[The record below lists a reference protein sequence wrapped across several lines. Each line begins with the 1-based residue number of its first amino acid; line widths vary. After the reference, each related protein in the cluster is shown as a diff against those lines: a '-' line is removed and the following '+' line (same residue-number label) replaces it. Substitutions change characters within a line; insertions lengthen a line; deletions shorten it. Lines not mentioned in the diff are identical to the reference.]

1 MKTGKKIAGIL
12 LALCLL
18 LSLLPMAALAA
29 PAAPDTDWRDYA
41 ADGFE
46 GGSGT
51 QEDPYQIATPEQLAK
66 LAKDVNSEQRIDY
79 AGKFFR
85 LENDLDLSAHRWNP
99 IGTFTFFK
107 DNTARNRSFRGFLDG
122 NGKTIMGM
130 IVDERAE
137 QNSGGL
143 FGNIT
148 TTNKDHTVGV
158 KNLTIKDAVIAS
170 ADEGLE
176 QISCGILVG
185 FALANE
191 GCAVQISDVTVSGK
205 ITADGTAGGLF
216 CGGMIG
222 QATRVKVTGCTVR
235 NIEINGSPSNSGGFV
250 GLDCG
255 SEYLRCTAS
264 GKVSGWWAM
273 GGFVGYTAT
282 CRWQH
287 AEGGSK
293 LSYCLADVQV
303 ESNDWRVGGFVGL
316 AEYAEISHCVSLG
329 KVISTGMGFGPRA
342 GGFAGDVA
350 TAKITNCHSA
360 SAVTIADK
368 NYEAG
373 GFFGHD
379 MECPL
384 DYEDEE
390 AIPEGLETTVES
402 CSYDKEK
409 NAEMKAIGQNSG
421 AVKGTITGGTT
432 QEVLCNICEDY
443 YEGHDWD
450 DKLTVEEEP
459 TCTEP
464 GYEAFHCKRCGTA
477 GERSPIEPKGHEL
490 TKVEGKP
497 ATCTED
503 GYEAYWRCEVCKGI
517 FADETGKEQLEEPV
531 VIEAEGHKLE
541 KTEGKPATCTKDG
554 YEAYWTCKVCKKLFA
569 DEQAA
574 KEIEKPAELKAK
586 GHSFGAWKVTKAAT
600 ATEKGEKERVCS
612 VCQYTEKE
620 EIPAT
625 GENKPGET
633 KPEKPNGPKT
643 GDESE
648 VNKWIVIPIVCV
660 VVIAGLVVLLVCISK
675 KNKKGGK

>member
-1 MKTGKKIAGIL
+1 MMQVGKGRCGARSLKKLRRKTSTKIGKKLAGIL

-29 PAAPDTDWRDYA
+29 PAAPEGIWTDYA
-41 ADGFE
+41 ADAFA

-51 QEDPYQIATPEQLAK
+51 EEDPYQIATPEQLAK
-66 LAKDVNSEQRIDY
+66 LAADVNTGVVNLSHSGEHFILT
-79 AGKFFR
+79 A
-85 LENDLDLSAHRWNP
+85 DLNLSAHRWIP
-99 IGTFTFFK
+99 IGTGT
-107 DNTARNRSFRGFLDG
+107 RNASFHSWYGYFDG
-122 NGKTIMGM
+122 NNKTITGLY
-130 IVDERAE
+130 VDESKEEFTA
-137 QNSGGL
+137 GL
-143 FGNIT
+143 FGNFGGETI
-148 TTNKDHTVGV
+148 
-158 KNLTIKDAVIAS
+158 KNLTVKDAYVKSESTRQEKDGAGILIGNAIAS
-170 ADEGLE
+170 GSAK
-176 QISCGILVG
+176 ILTIE
-185 FALANE
+185 N
-191 GCAVQISDVTVSGK
+191 CHVSGTVESGSA
-205 ITADGTAGGLF
+205 ITGGMVGYSSYFTYNDCTADVEVKGA
-216 CGGMIG
+216 G
-222 QATRVKVTGCTVR
+222 QA
-235 NIEINGSPSNSGGFV
+235 GGFV
-250 GLDCG
+250 G
-255 SEYLRCTAS
+255 SEFSGKYNGCTAK
-264 GKVSGWWAM
+264 GTV
-273 GGFVGYTAT
+273 T
-282 CRWQH
+282 
-287 AEGGSK
+287 GSY
-293 LSYCLADVQV
+293 S
-303 ESNDWRVGGFVGL
+303 VGGFAGVL
-316 AEYAEISHCVSLG
+316 FFESKAVKCASYA
-329 KVISTGMGFGPRA
+329 KVTASDWNA
-342 GGFAGDVA
+342 GGFAG
-350 TAKITNCHSA
+350 
-360 SAVTIADK
+360 
-368 NYEAG
+368 Y
-373 GFFGHD
+373 
-379 MECPL
+379 
-384 DYEDEE
+384 
-390 AIPEGLETTVES
+390 VES
-402 CSYDKEK
+402 CEIKNCVAFGDVNSTVTTWEARTGGFMGTNAASTVQNSHAAGKVTGSNAEWPVGGFIGVTNGTIQMTGCSFDAEK
-409 NAEMKAIGQNSG
+409 NPKLKAAGVEDDDIKVE
-421 AVKGTITGGTT
+421 AGTT
-432 QEVLCNICEDY
+432 QKVLFNICEDY

-450 DKLTVEEEP
+450 NKLTVEEEP

-517 FADETGKEQLEEPV
+517 FADENGKEKIEEPV

-541 KTEGKPATCTKDG
+541 KTEGKPATCTEDG

-574 KEIEKPAELKAK
+574 KEIEKPAQLKAK

-675 KNKKGGK
+675 KNKKDGK

>member
-1 MKTGKKIAGIL
+1 MKTGKKLAGIL

-29 PAAPDTDWRDYA
+29 PAIPEGIWTDYA
-41 ADGFE
+41 ATAFA

-51 QEDPYQIATPEQLAK
+51 EEDPYQIATPEQLAK
-66 LAKDVNSEQRIDY
+66 LAADVNTGVVNLSHSGEHFILT
-79 AGKFFR
+79 A
-85 LENDLDLSAHRWNP
+85 DLNLSAHRWIP
-99 IGTFTFFK
+99 IGTGT
-107 DNTARNRSFRGFLDG
+107 RNASFHSWYGYFDG
-122 NGKTIMGM
+122 NNKTITGLY
-130 IVDERAE
+130 VDESKEEFTA
-137 QNSGGL
+137 GL
-143 FGNIT
+143 FGNFGGETI
-148 TTNKDHTVGV
+148 
-158 KNLTIKDAVIAS
+158 KNLTVKDAYVKSESTRQEKDGAGILIGNAIAS
-170 ADEGLE
+170 GSAK
-176 QISCGILVG
+176 ILTIE
-185 FALANE
+185 N
-191 GCAVQISDVTVSGK
+191 CHVSGTVESSSTVTGGMVGYSSYFTYNDC
-205 ITADGTAGGLF
+205 TADVEVKGA
-216 CGGMIG
+216 G
-222 QATRVKVTGCTVR
+222 QA
-235 NIEINGSPSNSGGFV
+235 GGFV
-250 GLDCG
+250 G
-255 SEYLRCTAS
+255 SEFSGKYNGCTAKGTVTGS
-264 GKVSGWWAM
+264 YSVGGFAGVLFFESKAVKCASYAKVTASDWNA
-273 GGFVGYTAT
+273 GGFVGY
-282 CRWQH
+282 
-287 AEGGSK
+287 AESCEIKNCVAFG
-293 LSYCLADVQV
+293 DVRSLV
-303 ESNDWRVGGFVGL
+303 TDWDV
-316 AEYAEISHCVSLG
+316 
-329 KVISTGMGFGPRA
+329 KA
-342 GGFAGDVA
+342 GGFAG
-350 TAKITNCHSA
+350 TNDSSA
-360 SAVTIADK
+360 ILNSHAASKVTGGSAANPV
-368 NYEAG
+368 G
-373 GFFGHD
+373 GFIGVTNGTIQ
-379 MECPL
+379 MT
-384 DYEDEE
+384 
-390 AIPEGLETTVES
+390 G
-402 CSYDKEK
+402 CSFDAEK
-409 NAEMKAIGQNSG
+409 NPKLKAAGVENGDIKVE
-421 AVKGTITGGTT
+421 AGTT
-432 QEVLCNICEDY
+432 QKVLFNICEDY

-450 DKLTVEEEP
+450 NKLTVEEEP

-503 GYEAYWRCEVCKGI
+503 GYEVYWRCEVCKGI

-541 KTEGKPATCTKDG
+541 KTEGKPATCTEDG